1 MSFKSVFKTIV
12 TYWRAK
18 NKKKSVLKVSH
29 RFFPVSKWT
38 TNSWRGIKAR
48 KSCENGPE
56 NGKQKFNQAR
66 QEETAEE
73 VPRSIVIYT
82 EEKINIF
89 KRDVKLSVLLLVHF
103 ISFSFATKKVK
114 GLNYFPSRANDL
126 KNLNKAVKYRRLVNS
141 VKYIYYPLYSVKL
154 V

>member
-56 NGKQKFNQAR
+56 NGKQKFNQTRREATTE
-66 QEETAEE
+66 Q
-73 VPRSIVIYT
+73 VPGSIVIYT
-82 EEKINIF
+82 EEKINTF
-89 KRDVKLSVLLLVHF
+89 KRDVKLSMLLLEHF

-114 GLNYFPSRANDL
+114 GINYFPSRANDL
-126 KNLNKAVKYRRLVNS
+126 ENLNNYVTDRRLVNS
-141 VKYIYYPLYSVKL
+141 VKYIYYPWYSMKL